1 MRNGNRLQRL
11 AERLGID
18 DEPKPIPVFV
28 RPGESVEDAA
38 KRVRQDRDIAAN
50 QPLRFITFVRAS
62 TAENS
67 PQPPSEIPPDSP

>member
-11 AERLGID
+11 AERLGIG

-38 KRVRQDRDIAAN
+38 RRVRQDRDIAAD
-50 QPLRFITFVRAS
+50 QPLRFITFVRRDS
-62 TAENS
+62 TEER
-67 PQPPSEIPPDSP
+67 PERE